1 MRRTFSMTL
10 AVVLLLCTFLGTHA
24 FDTQLAVE
32 PQPNFDVEKF
42 AGEWYRLG
50 LADESQFFAMFKSHL
65 KLSKGLLEPD
75 AKGNVNLTMWSIRP
89 YGCSISVY
97 SYEKTD
103 VPGEFTYFSKRH
115 KITKDITIVET
126 NYTDYSLVLKYKN
139 MHKEYTQL
147 ALYGRSPTQR
157 PDLIE
162 KFRSFA
168 LSLGFSDEAIVI
180 PADVDPCPI
189 LEPSQPWIQT
199 LGYIYSF
206 FLHIWGTVSVLTQTI
221 VGEMQH
227 YNVVNV
233 TRFVL
238 RS

>member
-189 LEPSQPWIQT
+189 LEPRNTAEFREEKASQSPNQ
-199 LGYIYSF
+199 SVF
-206 FLHIWGTVSVLTQTI
+206 GTENLSKV
-221 VGEMQH
+221 
-227 YNVVNV
+227 
-233 TRFVL
+233 
-238 RS
+238 